1 MSDPAAVPPHMTL
14 FKIEINSTTNSTE
27 LVAEQHKHANAL
39 ARQDGPHFLWWN
51 EPLALAPLVF
61 S

>member
-1 MSDPAAVPPHMTL
+1 MTL

-27 LVAEQHKHANAL
+27 LVAKQHKHANAL
-39 ARQDGPHFLWWN
+39 ARQDGPHFLWWD